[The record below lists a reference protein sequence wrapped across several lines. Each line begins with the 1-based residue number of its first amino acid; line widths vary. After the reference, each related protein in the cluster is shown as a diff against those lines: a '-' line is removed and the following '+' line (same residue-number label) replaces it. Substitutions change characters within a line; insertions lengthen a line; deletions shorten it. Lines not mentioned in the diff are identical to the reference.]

1 VAQGLLTA
9 VHVLLSLTL
18 LKVVPGTHASHM
30 RSAVAE
36 PAVFWPWPAGHV
48 AQAEHAPLP
57 ATSLK
62 WPAAHAAQSRSDVVV
77 GAALRYSP
85 AAHSALTAVHAL
97 PLSVLLKVATPSHAS
112 HTRSA
117 VAEPAVFWP
126 WAAGHVAQ
134 AAHAS
139 LPAVVLNIC
148 SGHSEHTRS
157 DVVVGSAVEY
167 SPAEQ
172 VFTVWHTRSDVV
184 VGAVN
189 VN

>member
-1 VAQGLLTA
+1 MADLVS
-9 VHVLLSLTL
+9 VLLKCAEIKSALEAPATNRRSCDRFRGRVGGFEANLRARDRSGKKPSAAEQRTLRAAHAMLTEAHALPSSVL
-18 LKVVPGTHASHM
+18 LKVATPSHASHT

-57 ATSLK
+57 AAVLK
-62 WPAAHAAQSRSDVVV
+62 WP
-77 GAALRYSP
+77 
-85 AAHSALTAVHAL
+85 
-97 PLSVLLKVATPSHAS
+97 
-112 HTRSA
+112 
-117 VAEPAVFWP
+117 
-126 WAAGHVAQ
+126 

>member
-1 VAQGLLTA
+1 MAQGLLTA

-36 PAVFWPWPAGHV
+36 PAVFWPWP
-48 AQAEHAPLP
+48 
-57 ATSLK
+57 
-62 WPAAHAAQSRSDVVV
+62 
-77 GAALRYSP
+77 
-85 AAHSALTAVHAL
+85 
-97 PLSVLLKVATPSHAS
+97 
-112 HTRSA
+112 
-117 VAEPAVFWP
+117 
-126 WAAGHVAQ
+126 AGHVAQ